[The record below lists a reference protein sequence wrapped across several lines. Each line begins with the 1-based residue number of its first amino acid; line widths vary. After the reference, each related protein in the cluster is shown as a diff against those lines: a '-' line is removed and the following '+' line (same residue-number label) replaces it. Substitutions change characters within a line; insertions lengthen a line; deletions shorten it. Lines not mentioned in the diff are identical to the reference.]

1 MKVCLL
7 SDTYPPDVGGL
18 AVSVR
23 RNACNLAAA
32 GHQVHVVAPSHSRPP
47 GSWHVE
53 ADGLVNVHRLGAHSR
68 LRETLADWFDLMVEL
83 DVAQEFA
90 LFHGYFLTYAGYLAA
105 LTARYRGKPSV
116 VSARGNDID
125 VMPFDGRRAVFVFKA
140 MEWADAILAVTRD
153 LAHKAAALSGRD
165 DVRLVHNG
173 VDGELLV
180 IPQPPDPALRTN
192 LGLDQRPVVG
202 FVGEARAKK
211 GLGRMLRIFPRL
223 CQEVPAQ
230 LLLVGGVRQEDAAM
244 VDFFRRQHPGLPLH
258 LVPPQP
264 NQELPSYYALCDVV
278 ILPSLRDGL
287 PNTLLE
293 AMACG
298 RPVVASAT
306 GGMLDVVTPGVD
318 GMLLSARDDHVWV
331 EALRQVLLDS
341 EARQRLG
348 SAARQTALD
357 RFTPGQELEAVL
369 AVYEKVLSEP
379 DRNTPPT
386 TVPRPAPM

>member
-23 RNACNLAAA
+23 RNARNLAAA

-47 GSWHVE
+47 GSWHVG
-53 ADGLVNVHRLGAHSR
+53 ADGPVTVYRLGTHSR

-83 DVAQEFA
+83 DLAQEFA

-125 VMPFDGRRAVFVFKA
+125 VMPFDDRRAVFVFKA
-140 MEWADAILAVTRD
+140 LEWADAILAVTRD
-153 LAHKAAALSGRD
+153 LALKATALSGRH
-165 DVRLVHNG
+165 DVQLVHNG
-173 VDGELLV
+173 VDGTLFA
-180 IPQPPDPALRTN
+180 PQPPDPALRAS

-223 CQEVPAQ
+223 CDEVPAQ
-230 LLLVGGVRQEDAAM
+230 LLLVGGVRQEDSAM
-244 VDFFRRQHPGLPLH
+244 VDFFRRQHPDLPLH

-264 NQELPSYYALCDVV
+264 NQALPSYYALCDVV

-287 PNTLLE
+287 PNALLE

-298 RPVVASAT
+298 RPVVASAV
-306 GGMLDVVTPGVD
+306 GGMLDVVTHDMD
-318 GMLLSARDDHVWV
+318 GMLLPPRDDRVWV
-331 EALRQVLLDS
+331 EALRHMLLDS

-369 AVYEKVLSEP
+369 AVYERVLSGP
-379 DRNTPPT
+379 DPNIPPT